1 MPSSPAVRI
10 SPGRISPGRELKGEN
25 HKRGRS
31 LESGILF
38 REKDDDLALF
48 NEVQNVE
55 RENFLLQSNDDF
67 DDMFCK
73 FRCPILTNN
82 EMLCVCVI
90 VLPFLCALAD
100 KCRCFPFMF
109 DSDETKT
116 LV

>member
-10 SPGRISPGRELKGEN
+10 SPGRISPGRELKAVN

-38 REKDDDLALF
+38 QEKDDDLALF

-73 FRCPILTNN
+73 FSYLILAIM
-82 EMLCVCVI
+82 ECYVLCDRVI
-90 VLPFLCALAD
+90 LHF
-100 KCRCFPFMF
+100 FMCCC
-109 DSDETKT
+109 
-116 LV
+116 